1 MKFPMSKISKNARA
15 AILRSAKHYGGF
27 AALRSGCRNLDREN
41 DYREARRKVAG

>member
-1 MKFPMSKISKNARA
+1 MFTI
-15 AILRSAKHYGGF
+15 AKHYSGF